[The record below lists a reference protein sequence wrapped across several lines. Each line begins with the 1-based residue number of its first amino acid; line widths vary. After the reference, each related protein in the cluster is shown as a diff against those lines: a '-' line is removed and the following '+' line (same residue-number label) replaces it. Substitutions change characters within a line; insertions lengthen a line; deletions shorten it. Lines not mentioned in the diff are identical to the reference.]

1 MTRPTLGGLSARR
14 AHSVRGRFVRRV
26 LTVSLAAGSCVLAS
40 TLPATAQRGPAPT
53 ATPLPADVVS
63 LACAPTLAYE
73 LPDVPLRISGGQESV
88 VHTIHAPGD
97 LVTINAGRRSGIAV
111 GQEYY
116 TRRPLVSRDG
126 RVGSGNPA
134 TIRTSGWIRVWAVDE
149 EMSLATISHAC
160 ETVDVDDYLEPFVA
174 PSVPLASNAT
184 SEPERGNYGLV
195 LSGQDRRTQFGR
207 GDYLLIDRGSNQ
219 GVTPGARFVV
229 YHDKKTPGNFL
240 FQIGEAVA
248 MDVQGDTSTLYVLT
262 AIDAIAAGDY
272 VGMRK

>member
-1 MTRPTLGGLSARR
+1 M
-14 AHSVRGRFVRRV
+14 
-26 LTVSLAAGSCVLAS
+26 
-40 TLPATAQRGPAPT
+40 
-53 ATPLPADVVS
+53 S

-73 LPDVPLRISGGQESV
+73 IPDFPMRISGGQESV
-88 VHTIHAPGD
+88 VRTSHAPGD
-97 LVTINAGRRSGIAV
+97 LVTINAGRRDGIAV

-116 TRRPLVSRDG
+116 TRRALVSRDG
-126 RVGSGNPA
+126 GVGPANPA

-160 ETVDVDDYLEPFVA
+160 ETVDVDDYLEPFFA
-174 PSVPLASNAT
+174 PTVPLASNAT

-207 GDYLLIDRGSNQ
+207 GDYLLIDRGRNQ

-229 YHDKKTPGNFL
+229 YHDKKVAGNFL

-248 MDVQGDTSTLYVLT
+248 VDVRTDTATLHVLS
-262 AIDAIAAGDY
+262 AIDAISAGDY

>member
-1 MTRPTLGGLSARR
+1 MTRPTPGGRMC
-14 AHSVRGRFVRRV
+14 RRV
-26 LTVSLAAGSCVLAS
+26 LAVIAAAGASVLAGA
-40 TLPATAQRGPAPT
+40 LPATAQRGPAPT

-63 LACAPTLAYE
+63 LACAPMLAYE
-73 LPDVPLRISGGQESV
+73 VPTVSLRISGSQESV
-88 VHTIHAPGD
+88 ARTIHAPGD
-97 LVTINAGRRSGIAV
+97 LVTINAGTRSGVTV

-116 TRRPLVSRDG
+116 TRRALASRDG
-126 RVGSGNPA
+126 RVGPANPA

-160 ETVDVDDYLEPFVA
+160 ETVDVDDYLEPFAA
-174 PSVPLASNAT
+174 PTVPIASTAT
-184 SEPERGNYGLV
+184 SAPERGNYGLV
-195 LSGQDRRTQFGR
+195 LSGQDRRSQFGR

-229 YHDKKTPGNFL
+229 YHDKKISGNFL

-248 MDVQGDTSTLYVLT
+248 VDVKTDTSTLQVLS
-262 AIDAIAAGDY
+262 AIDAISAGDY